1 MEFNFSPLQ
10 YMYVVC
16 VCVCVCVYVYTYTKY
31 ATYLGIHY
39 LFNFVIC
46 AGEVD
51 CSKCASPLITMKRG
65 PLCRMW

>member
-10 YMYVVC
+10 YVYVVC
-16 VCVCVCVYVYTYTKY
+16 VCVCMYVYMYILT
-31 ATYLGIHY
+31 LSMQHGIHY

-51 CSKCASPLITMKRG
+51 CSKCASPLITTRRG